1 MKNKIEVLGVEID
14 HYTAKEA
21 MEKAMEYMQT
31 EPIHVI
37 ELVTMNTLIQ
47 FLRTEQKFSF
57 DEFDMMLAGNRTILE
72 AAGVTDAKYLKEI
85 ENNLFVK
92 MLLQF
97 WHKNRTRVFLLS
109 EDETSLKDLREYLQ
123 TKYPGIVIADGASME
138 EKQESDDMLINKVNG
153 AEAECIIAEI
163 DALEQKEFIVRN
175 RALLNVKVWLG
186 LTAEF
191 RDKWQKVSIK
201 HRLKYFLNLQLLKKV
216 IQKEHEKGK

>member
-47 FLRTEQKFSF
+47 FLRAEQKFSF

-72 AAGVTDAKYLKEI
+72 AAGVTDAVYLKEI

-97 WHKNRTRVFLLS
+97 WHKNKTRVFLLS

-123 TKYPGIVIADGASME
+123 TKYPKMVIVDGASME
-138 EKQESDDMLINKVNG
+138 ENQESDDMLINKVNG
-153 AEAECIIAEI
+153 AEVECVIAEI

-175 RALLNVKVWLG
+175 RSLLNAKVWLG
-186 LTAEF
+186 MTDEF
-191 RDKWQKVSIK
+191 RGKWQKVSVK
-201 HRLKYFLNLQLLKKV
+201 HRLKRFLNRQLLKKE